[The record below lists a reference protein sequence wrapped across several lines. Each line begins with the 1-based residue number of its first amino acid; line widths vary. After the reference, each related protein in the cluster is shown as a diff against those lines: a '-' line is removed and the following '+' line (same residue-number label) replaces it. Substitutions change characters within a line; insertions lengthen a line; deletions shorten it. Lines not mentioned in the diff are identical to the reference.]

1 MKHTVDSSTT
11 SKACPKITSRGRRA
25 SGVASGSIP
34 TAITP
39 STPGRYG
46 NGGSAQSKFESKKK
60 SVTFIKAC
68 YNLGSA
74 RTISANERETDMH
87 THVKETQFAARIV
100 SDPRWTKI

>member
-11 SKACPKITSRGRRA
+11 SEACPKSTSRGRRA

-46 NGGSAQSKFESKKK
+46 NGGSGQSNNSLPYYQGRAGNQTVIDTLPSRAMGRGPAHLLATSTAYPDYKRAS
-60 SVTFIKAC
+60 
-68 YNLGSA
+68 Y
-74 RTISANERETDMH
+74 RD
-87 THVKETQFAARIV
+87 
-100 SDPRWTKI
+100 